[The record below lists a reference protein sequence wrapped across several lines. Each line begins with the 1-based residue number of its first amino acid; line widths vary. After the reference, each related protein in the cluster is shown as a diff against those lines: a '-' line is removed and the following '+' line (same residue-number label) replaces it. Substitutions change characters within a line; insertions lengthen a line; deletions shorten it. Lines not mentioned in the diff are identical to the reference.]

1 MSREVAEQSMA
12 AKQEVSSSN
21 MGSSNM
27 SRKDFPA
34 VKTEPKKPT
43 SLKNKKDKQG
53 KKKKDCVIM

>member
-1 MSREVAEQSMA
+1 MA

-27 SRKDFPA
+27 IRKDFPA
-34 VKTEPKKPT
+34 VKTESKKPT